1 MAGEVTVS
9 LDELRRLLTQALVR
23 AGTSAENAA
32 PVAAALAAAE
42 ADGQAGHGVSRLP
55 SYADQVASGKV
66 DGRAT
71 PVLHRVRPGA
81 ILVDARCGFAYPA
94 IARGLGAAAEA
105 AAAQGVVAVAIANSH
120 HFGVAGYHVE
130 RMADRGLVALAFG
143 NSPAAI
149 APWGGRKAL
158 FGTNPI
164 AFACPRRGAD
174 GAPGDALV
182 IDLSLSKVARG
193 KIMVA
198 SQKGEAIPEG
208 WAIDAEGR
216 ATTDPKAALGGA
228 MLPMGDAK
236 GAALAL
242 VVEILAT
249 CFTGANFGFEA
260 SSFFSADGPPPR
272 VGQLFLVIAP
282 DAFGASG
289 FVDRVEA
296 LCAAI
301 TAQPGARLPGTRRLD
316 RRRRAEAEGVPL
328 PQAAYAMLLERA
340 GEGA

>member
-1 MAGEVTVS
+1 PGRLRQGGRPGHTRAAPRPAGG
-9 LDELRRLLTQALVR
+9 DPRRRALRLCLSGDR
-23 AGTSAENAA
+23 AGAGRRRRGRGRAGRRRGGDRQLA
-32 PVAAALAAAE
+32 PFRRGRPPRR
-42 ADGQAGHGVSRLP
+42 ADG
-55 SYADQVASGKV
+55 
-66 DGRAT
+66 
-71 PVLHRVRPGA
+71 
-81 ILVDARCGFAYPA
+81 
-94 IARGLGAAAEA
+94 
-105 AAAQGVVAVAIANSH
+105 
-120 HFGVAGYHVE
+120 
-130 RMADRGLVALAFG
+130 DRGLVALAFG
-143 NSPAAI
+143 SSPAAS

-182 IDLSLSKVARG
+182 IDFSLSKVARG

-198 SQKGEAIPEG
+198 SQRGEAIPEG

-289 FVDRVEA
+289 FVERVEA

-301 TAQPGARLPGTRRLD
+301 TAQPGARLPGT
-316 RRRRAEAEGVPL
+316 
-328 PQAAYAMLLERA
+328 
-340 GEGA
+340 

>member
-1 MAGEVTVS
+1 
-9 LDELRRLLTQALVR
+9 VR
-23 AGTSAENAA
+23 AGASAETAEH
-32 PVAAALAAAE
+32 VAAALAAAE

-66 DGRAT
+66 DGQAEPLLR
-71 PVLHRVRPGA
+71 RVRPGA

-94 IARGLGAAAEA
+94 IAKGLDV
-105 AAAQGVVAVAIANSH
+105 AAQAAPEQGVMAVAIANSH
-120 HFGVAGYHVE
+120 HFGVAGHHVE
-130 RMADRGLVALAFG
+130 RMAERGLVAIAFG

-149 APWGGRKAL
+149 PPWGGHKAL

-164 AFACPRRGAD
+164 AFACPRRSGE
-174 GAPGDALV
+174 APLV

-198 SQKGEAIPEG
+198 AQKGEPIPEG

-216 ATTDPKAALGGA
+216 AATDPKAALGGA

-242 VVEILAT
+242 MVESLAT
-249 CFTGANFGFEA
+249 CFTGANVGFEA
-260 SSFFSADGPPPR
+260 SSFFAAEGPPPR
-272 VGQLFLVIAP
+272 VGQIFLVIAP
-282 DAFGASG
+282 DAFGSAG
-289 FVDRVEA
+289 FTERVEM

-301 TAQPGARLPGTRRLD
+301 GAQPGARLPGTRRLE
-316 RRRRAEAEGVPL
+316 RRRRAEAEGVTIPE
-328 PQAAYAMLLERA
+328 AMHAMLMERA
-340 GEGA
+340 GKADPDGVPTVEAPLRGEPFA